1 MSSDDHTPAST
12 APDGVQLADGERFI
26 GGLEALNGHRFA
38 LTSQRVS
45 YESTQ
50 DWSFAFL
57 TGITAV
63 RIVSQPR
70 DRRSLFWG
78 IVGALAALG
87 VWQIATNGTVAL
99 AGGLVVAAV
108 SALLLGDYFI
118 RAPDLR
124 LELQAGAFGLA
135 GPVRRARAGEAREF
149 ARLILQARSNSGG
162 HSAPV
167 APRPSVPPPPPRYP
181 VV

>member
-1 MSSDDHTPAST
+1 MSSDDQIAGPP
-12 APDGVQLADGERFI
+12 APDSVQLADGERLL

-45 YESTQ
+45 YEGAD

-57 TGITAV
+57 TEITAV
-63 RIVSQPR
+63 RIVGQPR

-87 VWQIATNGTVAL
+87 VWQIATNGTVAVV
-99 AGGLVVAAV
+99 GGLVVGVV
-108 SALLLGDYFI
+108 SALLLGDYFF
-118 RAPDLR
+118 RPPDLH
-124 LELQAGAFGLA
+124 LELQTGAGGLT
-135 GPVRRARAGEAREF
+135 GPVGRSRAAEAREF
-149 ARLILQARSNSGG
+149 ARLILQARSNSAG
-162 HSAPV
+162 HGTPAP
-167 APRPSVPPPPPRYP
+167 ARPSVPPPPRRYP